1 MRSRGRG
8 GYGPVKMQRG
18 GKDGCWHLEVHGANP
33 SSTRDTSH
41 VSSSASLPRAP
52 APGDTVLSLLP
63 GEPTKVKAS
72 PITCPPDSKKKG
84 DTHMLQ
90 IATINLALFYIFLQL
105 QQMSV
110 RLPGGT
116 LGT

>member
-1 MRSRGRG
+1 MLALGSSWCK
-8 GYGPVKMQRG
+8 PQLHQR
-18 GKDGCWHLEVHGANP
+18 H
-33 SSTRDTSH
+33 
-41 VSSSASLPRAP
+41 LPRVLQCIPAHAP

-63 GEPTKVKAS
+63 GETTKVKAS
-72 PITCPPDSKKKG
+72 TIAHPPDSKKKG

-110 RLPGGT
+110 CLPGGT

>member
-1 MRSRGRG
+1 
-8 GYGPVKMQRG
+8 
-18 GKDGCWHLEVHGANP
+18 
-33 SSTRDTSH
+33 
-41 VSSSASLPRAP
+41 
-52 APGDTVLSLLP
+52 
-63 GEPTKVKAS
+63 
-72 PITCPPDSKKKG
+72 
-84 DTHMLQ
+84 MLQ